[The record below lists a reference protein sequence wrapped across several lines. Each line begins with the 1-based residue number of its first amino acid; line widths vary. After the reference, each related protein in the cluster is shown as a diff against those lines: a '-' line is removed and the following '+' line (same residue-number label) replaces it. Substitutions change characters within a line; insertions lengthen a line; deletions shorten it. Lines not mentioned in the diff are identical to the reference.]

1 MTEIAD
7 ESTGTYVTSSS
18 TLAYRSGRV
27 IDVRSDQVVM
37 PDGSTARRDVVV
49 HPGAVGVIALDHAG
63 RVLLLRQYRH
73 PVRRLLWEPPAGLLD
88 EAGEDPLEAAKRE
101 LYEEAHYEAGRWHV
115 LLDAFTSPGMTD
127 EAVRLYLARDLAES
141 TRPRFAAEHE
151 EADMVVE
158 WVPLDEAV
166 TAALGGRLHNPLAV
180 MGVLAA
186 SANAREA
193 FAGLRPADAA
203 WPEMSAFTGSEKP
216 AATPFDVSS

>member
-7 ESTGTYVTSSS
+7 ESTGAYVTASS
-18 TLAYRSGRV
+18 TVAYRSGRV
-27 IDVRSDQVVM
+27 IDVRTDRVVM
-37 PDGSTARRDVVV
+37 PDGSSAQRDVVV

-73 PVRRLLWEPPAGLLD
+73 PVRRMLWEPPAGLLD
-88 EAGEDPLEAAKRE
+88 EPGEDPLEAAKRE

-127 EAVRLYLARDLAES
+127 EAVRLYLARDISES
-141 TRPRFAAEHE
+141 TRARFDAAHE
-151 EADMVVE
+151 EVDMVVE

-166 TAALGGRLHNPLAV
+166 AAALGGRLHNPLAL

-193 FAGLRPADAA
+193 FAGLRPADAP
-203 WPEMSAFTGSEKP
+203 WPEMSDFTGSEKP
-216 AATPFDVSS
+216 PPGPFDVPS